1 MVSYIQIENLAKRFG
16 DTTLFSGVDLSIAQG
31 DKVGL
36 IARNGKG
43 KSTLLSII
51 AGEEDYQE
59 GRITMK
65 RDLRTGYLPQNPSFD
80 PERSLLWNIGGEDP
94 EHGENARRI
103 ATQLR
108 LDIRRPD
115 MKGMSGGERKRAAI
129 ARVLAM
135 EPDMLILDEP
145 TNHLDIDMI
154 EWLEDYLSTK
164 KTTILMVTHD
174 RYFLD
179 NVCSRIVE
187 IDMEALY
194 SYDGNYDYYLEK
206 REERR
211 ANMAAEKS
219 HVDNLLRKER
229 EWMRRQP
236 QARGSKARY
245 RIESFHDLERRSKL
259 NLAEKDVRIAKG
271 NVYIGSKIFEAR
283 NVAKSFGG
291 KSLFSGWTY
300 DFARG
305 EKVGIVGANG
315 AGKTTLLKMILG
327 DLKPDEGTIDVGQ
340 TVRFGYYSQE
350 GYLDFDEKKRV
361 IDAVTEIAEHVRIN
375 DSDTISASS
384 FLTRFLFSPADQRK
398 YIYKLSGGE
407 RRRLY
412 LATIL
417 MRNPNFLILDEP
429 TNDLDI
435 QTLAVLEDYIAG
447 FGGCVLTVS
456 HDRYFLDRV
465 AEHLFVLDG
474 TGTIKDF
481 PGDYSTYRHCLRR
494 QRAEAAAAKQETAA
508 GKKPDNRKPREQK
521 AKLTFNETRER
532 ASLEEKIPLLEK
544 EKQDLEMSMSSGSLS
559 SEALLEAGAR
569 IAAIIAELDE
579 SEMRLLEL
587 MEKAGE

>member
-1 MVSYIQIENLAKRFG
+1 MISYIQIESLAKRFG
-16 DTTLFSGVDLSIAQG
+16 DSTLFSGVNLSIAQG

-80 PERSLLWNIGGEDP
+80 SERSLLWNIGGEDP

-115 MKGMSGGERKRAAI
+115 MKGMSGGETKRAAM

-259 NLAEKDVRIAKG
+259 NLAEKEVRIAKG

-283 NVAKSFGG
+283 NVAKGFGG

-305 EKVGIVGANG
+305 EKVGVVGANG
-315 AGKTTLLKMILG
+315 AGKTTLLKLILG
-327 DLKPDEGTIDVGQ
+327 ELKPDEGTIDVGQ

-350 GYLDFDEKKRV
+350 GYLDFDDKKRV
-361 IDAVTEIAEHVRIN
+361 IDAVSEIAEHVRIN

-474 TGTIKDF
+474 SGTIKDF

-508 GKKPDNRKPREQK
+508 GKKPDNRKPRVQK

-544 EKQDLEMSMSSGSLS
+544 EKQDLEISMSSGSLS

-569 IAAIIAELDE
+569 IAAVIAELDE